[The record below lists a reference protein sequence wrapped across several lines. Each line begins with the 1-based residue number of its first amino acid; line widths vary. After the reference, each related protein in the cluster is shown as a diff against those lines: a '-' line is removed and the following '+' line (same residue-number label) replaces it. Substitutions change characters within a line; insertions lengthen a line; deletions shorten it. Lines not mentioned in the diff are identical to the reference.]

1 MQSFDNSG
9 FIDFSDDFG
18 ILKFR
23 YAYRIK
29 HSRINMQNQ
38 LRKQII
44 KLRQAQNLSQEMLA
58 NKMFVSR
65 QSVSKWEKGDSVPD
79 LDKLLSLAQIF
90 NVDLNELVTGNETA
104 QENLLT
110 LTHVKKQFDNPV
122 LKDINLIV
130 ANNERIAFLGSNG
143 AGKTTLVKLISGAL
157 NPTSGVIKRNYD
169 KSNDFGWMP
178 QENTLIESFRVFE
191 MIELTISLNK
201 LAKIHLDEILTEF
214 GLLKNKN
221 MFVSSLSGGQ
231 KRKLA
236 LLISSIKPSKLLI
249 LDEPTVG
256 MDLETIDFF
265 WKYMDQIQGT
275 VITITHDF
283 NQIDHYFDR
292 VILLKNG
299 EISYDEKVAT
309 IHSHNQNID
318 QWYRQHN
325 REVQ

>member
-1 MQSFDNSG
+1 
-9 FIDFSDDFG
+9 
-18 ILKFR
+18 
-23 YAYRIK
+23 
-29 HSRINMQNQ
+29 MQNQ

-157 NPTSGVIKRNYD
+157 KPTSGVIKRNYD
-169 KSNDFGWMP
+169 KSNDFGLMP
-178 QENTLIESFRVFE
+178 QENTLIESFRVLE

-201 LAKIHLDEILTEF
+201 LPKIKIDELLTEF
-214 GLLKNKN
+214 GLLKSKS

-299 EISYDEKVAT
+299 EISCDEKVAT